1 MRIQSIVVPA
11 AVVAAAVVSW
21 LQMGWQGL
29 ALVSGALVMW
39 GMLHITRL
47 LTIFK
52 RTANRPVGYVDS
64 AVMLNAKLRK
74 GVPLIHVL
82 ALTRSLGVLQ
92 GEKTGQSEVF
102 LWTDAGGSHVTCTF
116 TAGRLMAWE
125 LWRPPVEAGGA
136 DAGVAAGG
144 GEGAAP

>member
-1 MRIQSIVVPA
+1 VVF
-11 AVVAAAVVSW
+11 W

-52 RTANRPVGYVDS
+52 RAANRPVGYVDS

-82 ALTRSLGVLQ
+82 ALTRSLGALQ

-102 LWTDAGGSHVTCTF
+102 RWADAGGSHVTCTF
-116 TAGRLMAWE
+116 TAGRLAAWD
-125 LWRPPVEAGGA
+125 LWRPPVDVTADSGA
-136 DAGVAAGG
+136 
-144 GEGAAP
+144 ETAP

>member
-1 MRIQSIVVPA
+1 MRIQSIVVPV

-39 GMLHITRL
+39 GMLHITRM

-52 RTANRPVGYVDS
+52 RAANRPVGYVDS

-82 ALTRSLGVLQ
+82 ALTRSLGALQ

-102 LWTDAGGSHVTCTF
+102 RWADAGGSHVTCTF
-116 TAGRLMAWE
+116 TGGRLTAWM
-125 LWRPPVEAGGA
+125 LWRPPVDGA
-136 DAGVAAGG
+136 PGAST
-144 GEGAAP
+144 EAAP